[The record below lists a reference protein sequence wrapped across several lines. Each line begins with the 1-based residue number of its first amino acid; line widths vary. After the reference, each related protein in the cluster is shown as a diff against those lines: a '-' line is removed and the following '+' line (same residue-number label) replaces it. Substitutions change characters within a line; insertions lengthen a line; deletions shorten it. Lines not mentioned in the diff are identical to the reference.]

1 MQSGNTKS
9 RKPEINVA
17 HFGDLQLSI
26 SSLLFALL
34 LCSGCGKPSSEPQSK
49 PASPVPVRLV
59 PVKRGEATRSITL
72 PGNVLAFQ
80 EVTLYAKV
88 AGYVK
93 SISVDK
99 GDSVKAGALLAD
111 IEVPEL
117 LAERARNQAELEV
130 AALDYRRTSEA
141 QQKAPDLVVPQTV
154 DTAKSKFDIARANLE
169 RTETLLGFAKIAAPF
184 SGIITRRMVDPG
196 AFIPAATSGSSAQNA
211 ALFTLMDFSKVRVQ
225 VAVPE
230 IEVPNIKNDLVV
242 KISVEELK
250 GPPLEG
256 AITRYA
262 HALDEVTKTML
273 AESELPNP
281 RGELRPGMYASVRII
296 VERKPDALLIPTDAL
311 VVEKTRNSVFIVADN
326 KAKRLTVKPGF
337 SDGGWVEVLEG
348 LALDQ
353 PVIAVGKQ
361 VLAEGQPVTVLEGK

>member
-1 MQSGNTKS
+1 M
-9 RKPEINVA
+9 
-17 HFGDLQLSI
+17 
-26 SSLLFALL
+26 
-34 LCSGCGKPSSEPQSK
+34 
-49 PASPVPVRLV
+49 RLV
-59 PVKRGEATRSITL
+59 PVKTGEATRSITL

-80 EVTLYAKV
+80 QATLYAKV

-93 SISVDK
+93 TISVDK
-99 GDSVKAGALLAD
+99 GDAVQAGALLAD

-117 LAERARNQAELEV
+117 LADRARYQAELEV
-130 AALDYRRTSEA
+130 AALDYKRTSEA

-154 DTAKSKFDIARANLE
+154 DTAKSKFDVARANLE
-169 RTETLLGFAKIAAPF
+169 RTETLLGFAKITAPF

-211 ALFTLMDFSKVRVQ
+211 ALVTLMDFSKVRVQ

-230 IEVPNIKNDLVV
+230 IEVPYIKNDLAV

-262 HALDEVTKTML
+262 YALDELTKTML
-273 AESELPNP
+273 AEIELPNP
-281 RGELRPGMYASVRII
+281 KSDVRPGMYASVRII
-296 VERKPDALLIPTDAL
+296 VERKPDALLIPADAL
-311 VVEKTRNSVFIVADN
+311 VVEKTRNSVFTVAEN
-326 KAKRLTVKPGF
+326 KARRLTVKTGF
-337 SDGGWVEVLEG
+337 NDGGWVEVLEG
-348 LALDQ
+348 VTLDQ

-361 VLAEGQPVTVLEGK
+361 VLADGQPVNVVEGR